1 MKNQWNLDD
10 FCFLFLFSNAERQR
24 EQQAKKQLD
33 ERIQTKIHY
42 QQKSIEKPSI
52 AKANQTAQTD
62 HQVDRVVY
70 IDEPIPRPPSV
81 ATKAF
86 VRNLNSSSVQ
96 QQLLWDSESLNTART
111 DSDVFVFALLLLG

>member
-1 MKNQWNLDD
+1 MNINEL
-10 FCFLFLFSNAERQR
+10 FLLLFSNVEQQR

-33 ERIQTKIHY
+33 ERIQSRIHY
-42 QQKSIEKPSI
+42 QQRPFEKPSVVKTDQI
-52 AKANQTAQTD
+52 AQTD
-62 HQVDRVVY
+62 HHVDRVVY
-70 IDEPIPRPPSV
+70 IDEPVPRAPSV

-111 DSDVFVFALLLLG
+111 NSDVFVFVLISLR

>member
-1 MKNQWNLDD
+1 MI
-10 FCFLFLFSNAERQR
+10 FVFFFLFSNAERQR

-33 ERIQTKIHY
+33 ERIQSKIHY

>member
-1 MKNQWNLDD
+1 MD
-10 FCFLFLFSNAERQR
+10 
-24 EQQAKKQLD
+24 KQLD
-33 ERIQTKIHY
+33 ERIQSRIHY
-42 QQKSIEKPSI
+42 RQRPIDKPSI
-52 AKANQTAQTD
+52 IKSDQIAQTD

-70 IDEPIPRPPSV
+70 VDEPIPKAPSV

-111 DSDVFVFALLLLG
+111 NSDVFV